1 MRRSGT
7 GCKGG
12 EIMGTNPMQDELINK
27 RIMQLAVMEAND
39 CTNEE
44 KLRDIYGLDV
54 ATATKEQIHAAHC
67 CMSRDR
73 KSPLY
78 EKAWKEEM
86 RSWDFSDYR
95 LARQVFRKAMKQDK
109 DQWLAVN
116 SANSALAQAS
126 KRLFRDED
134 TAVVVRFEGQMPE
147 IGNPDADD

>member
-1 MRRSGT
+1 
-7 GCKGG
+7 
-12 EIMGTNPMQDELINK
+12 MGTNPMQDELINK
-27 RIMQLAVMEAND
+27 RTMQLAVMDAND
-39 CTNEE
+39 CSREE
-44 KLRDIYGLDV
+44 KLKDIYGLDV
-54 ATATKEQIHAAHC
+54 KTASPEDIHKADC
-67 CMSRDR
+67 CMYRDR

-95 LARQVFRKAMKQDK
+95 LARSVFRKAMKQDK

-126 KRLFRDED
+126 KRLFKDEE

-147 IGNPDADD
+147 IGTPDDE

>member
-1 MRRSGT
+1 
-7 GCKGG
+7 
-12 EIMGTNPMQDELINK
+12 MGTNPMQDELINK
-27 RIMQLAVMEAND
+27 RIMQLAVMDAND
-39 CTNEE
+39 CSREE
-44 KLRDIYGLDV
+44 KLKDIYGLDV
-54 ATATKEQIHAAHC
+54 KTASPEDIHKADC
-67 CMSRDR
+67 GMYRDR

-95 LARQVFRKAMKQDK
+95 LARSVFRKAMKQDK

-126 KRLFRDED
+126 KRLFRDEE

-147 IGNPDADD
+147 IGTPDDE

>member
-1 MRRSGT
+1 
-7 GCKGG
+7 
-12 EIMGTNPMQDELINK
+12 MGTNPMHDDLINK
-27 RIMQLAVMEAND
+27 RIMQLAVMDAND
-39 CTNEE
+39 CSREQ
-44 KLRDIYGLDV
+44 KLHDIYGLDME
-54 ATATKEQIHAAHC
+54 TATEADIHAADC
-67 CMSRDR
+67 CMYRDR

-95 LARQVFRKAMKQDK
+95 LARSVFRKAMRQDK

-126 KRLFRDED
+126 KRLFKDEE

-147 IGNPDADD
+147 IGTPDDE

>member
-1 MRRSGT
+1 
-7 GCKGG
+7 
-12 EIMGTNPMQDELINK
+12 MGTNPMQDELINK
-27 RIMQLAVMEAND
+27 RIMQLAVMDAND
-39 CTNEE
+39 CSREE
-44 KLRDIYGLDV
+44 KLKDIYGLDV
-54 ATATKEQIHAAHC
+54 KTASPEDIHKADC
-67 CMSRDR
+67 CMYRDR

-95 LARQVFRKAMKQDK
+95 LARSVFRKAMKQDK

-126 KRLFRDED
+126 KRLFKDEE

-147 IGNPDADD
+147 IGTPDDE